1 MPLTTP
7 DALKQRKQLLL
18 VMLVFFIIY
27 GLISFVNHYNFRTA
41 ALDLGMFNQA
51 LYAYSHGHS
60 ALYTLDPGGETF
72 PFLST
77 HFSPITLLYIPV
89 YCLAGSYSF
98 LLIQIISVLS
108 GAYGIYKVALHL
120 SGSRHKVSMLILLQF
135 LITWGIFSALAFDF
149 HNNVVGAMFVPWI
162 IYYFL
167 QGKTVRLLLVSI
179 LFLMTQET
187 MALWYPFIITGLLLN
202 FRSSWTRRQLIRI
215 YIPMNLGSIIYALFI
230 ILYVMPSLQGHE
242 HNLQFS
248 RYTHLGSTAAEIVRN
263 LLTHPVQSIKLLF
276 TNPLGDPL
284 YDNIKTEFYLALLL
298 SGGVFILLRPA
309 FLIMLIPVIAQKML
323 SNNFAFW
330 GTNLQYSIEY
340 IPVLCAATISFF
352 SSKKDRKPTILYLSL
367 ILTAGT
373 TVRLL
378 DSRISKWYFP
388 ELVRIY
394 QPAHYRPYVNNQEVY
409 QALSLIPADVPASS
423 STSLAPHIANRLK
436 LYHFPVVNDAAYMA
450 LLKHEHDAWPMKDAS
465 AYLELIE
472 TCKKDPGWIIVR
484 ETKDIVILKRST
496 SQ

>member
-18 VMLVFFIIY
+18 LMLVFFIIY

-51 LYAYSHGHS
+51 LYAYSHGHN
-60 ALYTLDPGGETF
+60 ALYTLDPSGRSF

-77 HFSPITLLYIPV
+77 HFSPITLLYTPL
-89 YCLAGSYSF
+89 YYLAGSYTF
-98 LLIQIISVLS
+98 LLIQICSILS
-108 GAYGIYKVALHL
+108 GAYGMYKVAMHL
-120 SGSRHKVSMLILLQF
+120 SGSRHKVALLILLQF
-135 LITWGIFSALAFDF
+135 LLTWGVFSALAFDF

-167 QGKTVRLLLVSI
+167 QNKTARLLLVSTF
-179 LFLMTQET
+179 FLMTQET
-187 MALWYPFIITGLLLN
+187 MALWFPFIMAGLLLN
-202 FRSSWTRRQLIRI
+202 FRSSWTRRQLIGI
-215 YIPMNLGSIIYALFI
+215 YIPMTLVSIIYALFI

-242 HNLQFS
+242 HNLQLS
-248 RYTHLGSTAAEIVRN
+248 RYTHLGNTAAEIVRN
-263 LLTHPVQSIKLLF
+263 LLTHPVQTVKLLF

-309 FLIMLIPVIAQKML
+309 FLMMLIPVIAQKML

-373 TVRLL
+373 TIKLL

-388 ELVRIY
+388 DLVRIY
-394 QPAHYRPYVNNQEVY
+394 QPAHYRPYVNNTEVY
-409 QALSLIPADVPASS
+409 EALALIPAGVPASS

-450 LLKHEHDAWPMKDAS
+450 LLRHEHDAWPMKDAS
-465 AYLELIE
+465 AYLELID
-472 TCKKDPGWIIVR
+472 TYKNDPNWIIIR
-484 ETKDIVILKRST
+484 ETKDIVLLKRRIA
-496 SQ
+496 Q